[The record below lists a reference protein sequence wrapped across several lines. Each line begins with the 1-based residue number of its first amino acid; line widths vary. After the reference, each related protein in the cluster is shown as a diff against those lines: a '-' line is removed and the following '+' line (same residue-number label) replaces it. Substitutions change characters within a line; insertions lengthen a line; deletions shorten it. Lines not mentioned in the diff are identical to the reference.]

1 MRSVGASRLPEGLWW
16 LPPGTSTRH
25 DGLVAL
31 GGDLAASNLVTAY
44 RIGLFPMP
52 VSEIEPLAWW
62 SPDPRA
68 VLPLEPFSPSR
79 SLRRSIRR
87 YTTTVDRCFDAVLEG
102 CADPSR
108 PHGWITPEMA
118 AAYRRL
124 HASGPAH
131 SVEVWADRELVGGLY
146 GVAIGSFFAGESM
159 FHRADD
165 ASKVALARLVDM
177 LRPFPHALLDVQWAT
192 PHLISLGAIEIPRD
206 DYLRRLAVAVGS
218 PGPFDSP

>member
-1 MRSVGASRLPEGLWW
+1 MRPTGASRLLEGLRW
-16 LPPGTSTRH
+16 LPPGTSAPH

-31 GGDLAASNLVTAY
+31 GGDLAPSNLVTAY

-52 VSEIEPLAWW
+52 VREIEPLAWW

-68 VLPLEPFSPSR
+68 VLPLERFSPSR

-87 YTTTVDRCFDAVLEG
+87 YTTTVDRRFDAVLEA

-108 PHGWITPEMA
+108 PHGWITPEVA

-124 HASGPAH
+124 NALGSAH
-131 SVEVWADRELVGGLY
+131 SVEVWADRGLVGGLY

-165 ASKVALARLVDM
+165 ASKVALARLVEM

-192 PHLISLGAIEIPRD
+192 PHLISLGAIEIARD
-206 DYLRRLAVAVGS
+206 DYLQRLAAAVGS
-218 PGPFDSP
+218 PGPFDS